1 MTTSISKTL
10 IQFWTMCDC
19 RRHLSA
25 TASGNQP
32 SGSPYSTCAKKNTFL
47 WCAAFH
53 GKLAS
58 VERQKWN
65 QSRLVSLSI
74 QRSSLWMMR
83 DRLCRR
89 IAVPAPRASAI
100 LAPKRKVFGK
110 WKCVVVV
117 RALVPPLC
125 WSRWRAY
132 GLTRKSG
139 TPINTHYDASI
150 GQYLKNGRRRGLG
163 PM

>member
-1 MTTSISKTL
+1 MTTSISNTL

-19 RRHLSA
+19 RRHLST

-110 WKCVVVV
+110 WKWLWYC
-117 RALVPPLC
+117 C
-125 WSRWRAY
+125 WWTKKDGWRWRAY
-132 GLTRKSG
+132 IHTLPMRLWLSVTQ
-139 TPINTHYDASI
+139 IN
-150 GQYLKNGRRRGLG
+150 NR
-163 PM
+163 

>member
-110 WKCVVVV
+110 WKWLWC
-117 RALVPPLC
+117 RC
-125 WSRWRAY
+125 WYFWWWIKKDGWRWRAY
-132 GLTRKSG
+132 IHTLPMRRAMT
-139 TPINTHYDASI
+139 ICNTDW
-150 GQYLKNGRRRGLG
+150 
-163 PM
+163 